1 MKIAVI
7 GYGLEGRA
15 AEKYWKAKGADVEI
29 RDISLGAD
37 YLEHLNDFDIIIRSP
52 GIRPDQLTSRGIDP
66 LKISSSTQE
75 VLRHSPAP
83 IIGVTGT
90 KGKGTTATLIA
101 KILATAGK
109 RVWLG
114 GNIGR
119 PAYDFLPEVKADDVV
134 VLELSSFQLMDITRS
149 PHIAVCVM
157 IAPEHLDWHLAM
169 NEYTEAKGNIFRFQ
183 RPGDLAV
190 YKNDDINAAKLA
202 GYSHGEQVGYGAEPG
217 AVVHNGFIMIDE
229 IEIIKTSEI
238 ALIGPHNL
246 ENICAAVT
254 ATWKLVNNNPLP
266 IRQVIAGFT
275 GLPHRLQL
283 TREFNAVR
291 YYDDS
296 FATTPETT
304 IAAINAFAGP
314 KLLILGGSD
323 KGVTYGALAQAV
335 QDGNVIHALLI
346 GDMAPVIAAELRA
359 VGFEHFTEVL
369 WAGMPALV
377 ELCRKLTE
385 PGDVV
390 LLSPGC
396 ASFGLFKDYKDRAQQ
411 YNAAVKALT

>member
-15 AEKYWKAKGADVEI
+15 AETYYKAKGAQVEI
-29 RDISLGAD
+29 RDISLGKD
-37 YLEHLNDFDIIIRSP
+37 YLDNLNEFDIIVRSP

-66 LKISSSTQE
+66 LKISSSTHE
-75 VLRHSPAP
+75 ILRHSPAP
-83 IIGVTGT
+83 IVGVTGT
-90 KGKGTTATLIA
+90 KGKGTTSTLIA

-119 PAYDFLPEVKADDVV
+119 PAYDFLPEVKVEDVV
-134 VLELSSFQLMDITRS
+134 VLELSSFQLMDVTRS
-149 PHIAVCVM
+149 PHIAVCLM
-157 IAPEHLDWHLAM
+157 IAPEHLDWHLVM
-169 NEYTEAKGNIFRFQ
+169 DEYTEAKGNLFRFQ
-183 RPGDLAV
+183 RPGDIAV
-190 YKNDDINAAKLA
+190 YKNDDVNAVKLA
-202 GYSHGEQVGYGAEPG
+202 SYSKGEHLPYGEEPG
-217 AVVHNGFIMIDE
+217 AVVHNGAIMIGGL
-229 IEIIKTSEI
+229 EIIKTSEI
-238 ALIGPHNL
+238 ALVGPHNL

-254 ATWKLVNNNPLP
+254 ATWKLVDFNPQP

-283 TREFNAVR
+283 TRELDGVR

-296 FATTPETT
+296 FATTPETA
-304 IAAINAFAGP
+304 IAAIRSFSAP
-314 KLLILGGSD
+314 KVMILGGSD

-346 GDMAPVIAAELRA
+346 GDMAPVLAAELRA
-359 VGFEHFTEVL
+359 VGYEHFTEVL

-377 ELCRKLTE
+377 QLCRKLTE

-396 ASFGLFKDYKDRAQQ
+396 ASFGLFKDYKDRAAQF
-411 YNAAVKALT
+411 NEAVEVLI